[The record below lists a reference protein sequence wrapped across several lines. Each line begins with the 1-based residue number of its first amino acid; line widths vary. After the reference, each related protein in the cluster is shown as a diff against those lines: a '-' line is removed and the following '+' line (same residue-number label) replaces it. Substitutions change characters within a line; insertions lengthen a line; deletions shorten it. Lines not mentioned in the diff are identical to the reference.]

1 MGIRSTAAL
10 AIAGPNSPAQQQGLL
25 IDHFTLL
32 RFLDLFEF
40 APVGTW
46 QHIILLTTVQ
56 EEVHHHHHHQCTY
69 DESPHSWCSICVAFV
84 QFNRLSSPSQYNR
97 LR

>member
-56 EEVHHHHHHQCTY
+56 EEVHHQ
-69 DESPHSWCSICVAFV
+69 HS
-84 QFNRLSSPSQYNR
+84 SSSSSSSVHV
-97 LR
+97 